1 MCLSMRIFF
10 LKPIQPT
17 LRDEFKLW
25 CNSNVDFLDSRMNA
39 FSTLAVMHELTQC
52 VVGHMKRLHGK
63 KLTGQ
68 VLLQALKHCVA
79 WFY

>member
-1 MCLSMRIFF
+1 MFS
-10 LKPIQPT
+10 LKFDEPT

-52 VVGHMKRLHGK
+52 VVGHMKRFYK
-63 KLTGQ
+63 KKFTGQ
-68 VLLQALKHCVA
+68 LLLQALKHCVA
-79 WFY
+79 WFQQY